1 MLIVFGVLVAAAVGG
16 LFVVINGLRR
26 SPEAYEDAHGFHI
39 LRKRASGSAIMRST
53 KQATL
58 RRSGSLTQAEAKL

>member
-1 MLIVFGVLVAAAVGG
+1 MLIVFAVFVAAAVGG
-16 LFVVINGLRR
+16 FFVVINVLR

-58 RRSGSLTQAEAKL
+58 HRSGSLKQAEAKL

>member
-16 LFVVINGLRR
+16 FIVVINLLR

-58 RRSGSLTQAEAKL
+58 RRSGSLKEAEAKL

>member
-16 LFVVINGLRR
+16 LFVVINGLR
-26 SPEAYEDAHGFHI
+26 SAPEGYEDAHGFHI

-58 RRSGSLTQAEAKL
+58 RRSGSLKQAEAKL

>member
-1 MLIVFGVLVAAAVGG
+1 MLIVFGVLVAAAAGGG
-16 LFVVINGLRR
+16 LFIVINVLR

-58 RRSGSLTQAEAKL
+58 RRSGSFTQAQAKL